1 MNFENIPN
9 NENSLKEKYR
19 DRADQDGFLSVGVFS
34 TTELGKQSKS
44 IAAFLDGDGGTNDE
58 INFGRDFDIKYTGNS
73 GNYSNMKI
81 HIDDLDKFVEEIKKY
96 YGD

>member
-9 NENSLKEKYR
+9 NKNSLKEKYK
-19 DRADQDGFLSVGVFS
+19 DKVDQNGFLSISAFS
-34 TTELGKQSKS
+34 TTELERQSKS
-44 IAAFLDGDGGTNDE
+44 IAAFLDGDGGTNNE
-58 INFGRDFDIKYTGNS
+58 INFGCDFGIRYTGNS
-73 GNYSNMKI
+73 GNYSSMKI